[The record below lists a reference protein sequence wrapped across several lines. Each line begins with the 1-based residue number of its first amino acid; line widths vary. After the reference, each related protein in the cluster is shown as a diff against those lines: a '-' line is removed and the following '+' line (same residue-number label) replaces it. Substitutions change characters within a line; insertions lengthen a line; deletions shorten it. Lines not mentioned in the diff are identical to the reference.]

1 MSELKRSFGYLRPY
15 TKEAAGAIILLGLV
29 VAANLAIPRLVQV
42 IVDDGIVNRDMDVI
56 LRTSLLMIGASL
68 LSALFMIGNTILAIK
83 ASRGFEADLRDAI
96 FTKIQTFSFGNLDEF
111 TTGQLLTRLTSD
123 LNQVR
128 LIITMSLRM
137 FTRMPLTFVGSIALM
152 WATNRRLSLI
162 MAVLLP
168 VTLVLVT
175 VFIRI
180 AQPLFAK
187 VQQRVDYLNQVL
199 QENLTGIRVV
209 KAFVRRVHENTRFET
224 ANDELYGASLKIT
237 RTLALFMPFIMVLL
251 NMGTVA
257 VLYYG
262 GVQVFQGE
270 SSVGQIMA
278 FINYLSSA
286 MFSVIMLGAMAGQIS
301 AAEASAKRINQVLDE
316 VPRIRERS
324 DAVRLDDVEGRVV
337 FEDVEFSYGMDGGMP
352 VLSGVSFTAE
362 PGETVAILGA
372 TGSGKSTL
380 VHLIPRFHDVTG
392 GRVTID
398 GVDVRDLAL
407 ESLRKSVGISLQET
421 VLFSGTI
428 RDNIKYGRPDASD
441 EEMVEAAKAAQA
453 HEFITGFPDGYDTMV
468 GQRGVN
474 LSGGQ
479 KQRIAIART
488 ILVRPR
494 ILILDDSTSS
504 VDVETEILIEEAL
517 ERLMKDSTNFV
528 IAQRIST
535 VLNADKILVLET
547 GRVAAMGD
555 HVALMETSPIYR
567 EIYDSQL
574 GGGLMQ

>member
-1 MSELKRSFGYLRPY
+1 LSELKRSFGYLRPY

-96 FTKIQTFSFGNLDEF
+96 FTKIQTFSFGNLNEF

-428 RDNIKYGRPDASD
+428 RDNIKYGRSDASD

-479 KQRIAIART
+479 KQRIAIARA